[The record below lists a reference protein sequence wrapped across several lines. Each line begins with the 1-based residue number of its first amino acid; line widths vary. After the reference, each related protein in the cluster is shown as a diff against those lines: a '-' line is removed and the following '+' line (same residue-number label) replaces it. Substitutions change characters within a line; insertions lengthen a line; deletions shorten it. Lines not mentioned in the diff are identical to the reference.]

1 MRFERFAPFFPQILK
16 SLLLGLL
23 LVLIP
28 TVVLERFARFSALL
42 WSLLLGKPLFSNF
55 VFSEIRLSF
64 SSGLLLVLKCSS
76 LFRVVCSLFSIPFL
90 RSISRVSFERFASC
104 CQFSSLIQAACS
116 LFSNYQVPFGR
127 SAPCSQILQSSSGS
141 LLVLNFFS
149 RFRPACSCGSNS
161 LVLFV
166 LFAPCSQML

>member
-1 MRFERFAPFFPQILK
+1 MCFFNLPSAFRAVCSFLSSNSQVSFAWFAPGFNSHSRSRAVCSFLCSSLVSFAWETFVLK
-16 SLLLGLL
+16 
-23 LVLIP
+23 
-28 TVVLERFARFSALL
+28 FC
-42 WSLLLGKPLFSNF
+42 
-55 VFSEIRLSF
+55 FSEIRLSF

-141 LLVLNFFS
+141 LLVPQL
-149 RFRPACSCGSNS
+149 
-161 LVLFV
+161 L
-166 LFAPCSQML
+166 